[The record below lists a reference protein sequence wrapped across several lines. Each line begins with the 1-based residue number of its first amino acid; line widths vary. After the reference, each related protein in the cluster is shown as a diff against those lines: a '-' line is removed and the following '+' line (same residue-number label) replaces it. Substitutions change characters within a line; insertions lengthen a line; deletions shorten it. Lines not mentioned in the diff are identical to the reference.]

1 MKKLVFSFLLIF
13 NSIMVF
19 SQLAPWETTLEEY
32 NYITKGY
39 AVQLEQGLDMKA
51 GYEFNDYLM
60 GFGTP
65 YIINTGDGGKIS
77 IELKLLI
84 NKTKEHP
91 NRALMVIYKYEN
103 EEGLKFD
110 SPGFYYRYLCIPN
123 NAEIYGL
130 TQDLWNKYF
139 EDIKSFD
146 QNDLIAL
153 TWALSKIA
161 SFNNLGCFPENSL
174 IAMADG
180 SEKKIKNIAK
190 GDTVSSYSF
199 EKQSIEP
206 TIVDELL
213 VHSNRMYEISKI
225 NISISDNLTASLNDF
240 LSPSITLEA
249 TNNHP
254 VFTNNGIKN
263 FGDLDCN
270 DKIYFY
276 SKELQK
282 VILCNVT
289 SKEKN
294 IKSIPKVYNLKLL
307 NSDNFIVN
315 STIVKTK

>member
-130 TQDLWNKYF
+130 SQLTHL
-139 EDIKSFD
+139 KS
-146 QNDLIAL
+146 
-153 TWALSKIA
+153 LSI
-161 SFNNLGCFPENSL
+161 STLS
-174 IAMADG
+174 
-180 SEKKIKNIAK
+180 
-190 GDTVSSYSF
+190 VSAVSRSVK
-199 EKQSIEP
+199 E
-206 TIVDELL
+206 
-213 VHSNRMYEISKI
+213 MISKLKTHI
-225 NISISDNLTASLNDF
+225 PDLTHNLFS
-240 LSPSITLEA
+240 
-249 TNNHP
+249 
-254 VFTNNGIKN
+254 
-263 FGDLDCN
+263 
-270 DKIYFY
+270 
-276 SKELQK
+276 
-282 VILCNVT
+282 
-289 SKEKN
+289 
-294 IKSIPKVYNLKLL
+294 
-307 NSDNFIVN
+307 
-315 STIVKTK
+315 